1 MYHTLWNAYGPQGWW
16 PGESPFEVIVG
27 AILTQNTAWLN
38 VEKAIARLKETGT
51 FTPEA
56 LARIPLEHLA
66 PILKSSGY
74 FNIKAAR
81 LKSFINFL
89 FENYQGRLERM
100 FREDLPTLREKLLSV
115 RGIGPETADSILL
128 YAGGYPIF
136 VVDTYTRRVVSRH
149 GLLPED
155 AGYDRIQNRFMAQI
169 PQDVRLFNE
178 YHALIVRV
186 GKDFCRRTPRCRGCP
201 LETFLPFPGPDGS
214 RPFDKN

>member
-1 MYHTLWNAYGPQGWW
+1 
-16 PGESPFEVIVG
+16 VIVG
-27 AILTQNTAWLN
+27 AILTQNTAWVN
-38 VEKAIARLKETGT
+38 VEKAIARLKETGVL
-51 FTPEA
+51 TPEA
-56 LARIPLEHLA
+56 LARIPLEDLA

-74 FNIKAAR
+74 FNVKAGR
-81 LKSFINFL
+81 LKSFITFL

-136 VVDTYTRRVVSRH
+136 VVDAYTRRVVSRH

-155 AGYDRIQNRFMAQI
+155 AGYDRIQNRFMTQV
-169 PQDVRLFNE
+169 PKDVRLFNE

-186 GKDFCRRTPRCRGCP
+186 GKEFCRGTPRCRGCP
-201 LETFLPFPGPDGS
+201 LEPFLPIPGPDGP